1 MEEFAFDSDAQMHQD
16 AFMRTTIDLPENLY
30 RTLKARAGL
39 SGITLRQLVQQ
50 LIEQGLRAPRNEPGG
65 SPHAPPP
72 VIIPPRGVRI
82 PALSREE
89 IRRIEEEEDEAKH
102 AGLA

>member
-1 MEEFAFDSDAQMHQD
+1 MHQD
-16 AFMRTTIDLPENLY
+16 VFMRTTIDLPENLY

-39 SGITLRQLVQQ
+39 SGITMRQLVQQ
-50 LIEQGLRAPRNEPGG
+50 LIEHGLRVPRNEPGG
-65 SPHAPPP
+65 SRHAPPP